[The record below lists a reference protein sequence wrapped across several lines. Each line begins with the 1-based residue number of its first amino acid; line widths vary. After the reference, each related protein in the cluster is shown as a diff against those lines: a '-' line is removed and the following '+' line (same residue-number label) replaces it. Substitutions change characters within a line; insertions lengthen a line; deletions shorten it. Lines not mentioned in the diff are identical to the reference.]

1 MNIKLTTIS
10 FLICFIHSLAVWQL
24 SELFYK
30 RLTADKE
37 KVIEYWCPECEAGPF
52 PNKRS
57 MEGHIS
63 KAHKYYKRILENGK
77 DSKTHLNGINL

>member
-1 MNIKLTTIS
+1 M
-10 FLICFIHSLAVWQL
+10 HSVSIWQL

-30 RLTADKE
+30 RLKADKE
-37 KVIEYWCPECEAGPF
+37 KVVEYWCPECEAGPF

-77 DSKTHLNGINL
+77 NSKTHLNGISL